1 MAINA
6 EREELIVD
14 VEEHT
19 GPQPDGIEE
28 RALETNTTA
37 HPQELND
44 LFEEIGK
51 WESLIAVNN
60 DLIDVAFF
68 KIFVKFERLLLNCVV
83 MYAIGERSSLGYQ
96 PNRRLL
102 FSDHDH
108 LRKTITDKK
117 YIDVSKRVEDIVK
130 QIFEENNPFTLFFES
145 TDKDTLIKMQ
155 TLRNY
160 IAHESPESKI
170 AYMKKVL
177 PPNSEFMNA
186 ADFLSA
192 RKNRTATISNYSYF
206 IEVMVAQAKC
216 FMGDS
221 N

>member
-1 MAINA
+1 MTINIV
-6 EREELIVD
+6 REEQNAGTEEPISSQS
-14 VEEHT
+14 VEN
-19 GPQPDGIEE
+19 
-28 RALETNTTA
+28 LEVSLTTA
-37 HPQELND
+37 NPRELND
-44 LFEEIGK
+44 FLEEISK
-51 WESLIAVNN
+51 WEGIISVNK

-68 KIFVKFERLLLNCVV
+68 KIFVKFERLLVDCVV
-83 MYAIGERSSLGYQ
+83 MYAIGQKSSLGYH

-117 YIDVSKRVEDIVK
+117 YIDVSNRVEDIVK
-130 QIFEENNPFTLFFES
+130 QIFEQNNPFTLFFES

-155 TLRNY
+155 TIRNY
-160 IAHESPESKI
+160 IAHESPESRT

-177 PPNSEFMNA
+177 PPQSEFIDA

-192 RKNRTATISNYSYF
+192 RKNRTAAMSNYSYF
-206 IEVMVAQAKC
+206 IEVMIAQAKC

>member
-1 MAINA
+1 MVINA
-6 EREELIVD
+6 EREELIAD
-14 VEEHT
+14 VEEHAES
-19 GPQPDGIEE
+19 QPEGTEE
-28 RALETNTTA
+28 VVLETNTSS

-44 LFEEIGK
+44 LLEEIDK
-51 WESLIAVNN
+51 WERLIAVNN
-60 DLIDVAFF
+60 DLIEVAFF
-68 KIFVKFERLLLNCVV
+68 KIFVKFERLLLDCVV

-96 PNRRLL
+96 PNRRLI

-108 LRKTITDKK
+108 LRKTITDKN

-170 AYMKKVL
+170 AYRRKVL
-177 PPNSEFMNA
+177 PPNGEFMNA
-186 ADFLSA
+186 ADFLSS
-192 RKNRTATISNYSYF
+192 RKNRTAAISNYSYF
-206 IEVMVAQAKC
+206 IEVIVAQAKC